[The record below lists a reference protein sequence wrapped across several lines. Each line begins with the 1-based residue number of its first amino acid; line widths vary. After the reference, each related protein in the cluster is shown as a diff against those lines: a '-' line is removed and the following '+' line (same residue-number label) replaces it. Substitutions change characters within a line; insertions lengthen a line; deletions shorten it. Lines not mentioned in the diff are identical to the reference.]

1 MIDETKVKSIN
12 PVNDELVEV
21 VTNNGVY
28 SAKSVVLTCGPWIND
43 VLKSVNLKIPVQ
55 VRICVLI
62 L

>member
-62 L
+62 M